1 VRGDGLALC
10 QYVASAFE
18 VRVFGECEVS
28 PDLGDLGDENLDP
41 WDPGYS
47 INTLYLL
54 QVVTNQES
62 KPDPVVP
69 SRGPGAL

>member
-1 VRGDGLALC
+1 LC

-28 PDLGDLGDENLDP
+28 PDLGDLGDENSDP

-47 INTLYLL
+47 INRNKLD
-54 QVVTNQES
+54 VHARVF
-62 KPDPVVP
+62 
-69 SRGPGAL
+69 

>member
-28 PDLGDLGDENLDP
+28 PDLGDLGDENSDP
-41 WDPGYS
+41 WGPGYS
-47 INTLYLL
+47 IN
-54 QVVTNQES
+54 
-62 KPDPVVP
+62 
-69 SRGPGAL
+69 R